1 MVQKSKHQEVESTFI
16 EGSVYSDLVLGPN
29 RGLFGASSQDMI
41 EGFPTTILG
50 SYSKQKKTTQYVKFK
65 GFVHFVNKRNT
76 QIKK

>member
-1 MVQKSKHQEVESTFI
+1 MESTFI

-50 SYSKQKKTTQYVKFK
+50 SYSKQKD
-65 GFVHFVNKRNT
+65 HP
-76 QIKK
+76 ICEI